1 YENNEKQPQ
10 YIQDYK
16 IYAQFK
22 EQEKA
27 LLQRI
32 QEQEHKL
39 TQMALEL
46 KKKEK
51 EIQDKAK
58 ELKSKENELQ
68 AKIEQHEK
76 HIQNLEL
83 GHERALKEL

>member
-1 YENNEKQPQ
+1 MQSL
-10 YIQDYK
+10 
-16 IYAQFK
+16 
-22 EQEKA
+22 KA

-83 GHERALKEL
+83 GHEIVFFFGALANRTC